1 MTATKDQNL
10 VHATKPQLL
19 AFVQGIIGYPIDTY
33 AIVAVLETYG
43 LRDVDARERFGAE
56 NVFDLAG
63 DLFAEF
69 QMRAKRYPH
78 IPEHSKKKVVPAWQ
92 KFVLFYARG
101 LFSNAPWALQIASLL
116 LFGYA
121 FGIYAKFD
129 GKQVTVAGVGMMLS
143 FLVSGGLVQALGR
156 MASFYNGQGSYALTR
171 QAYYRIWT
179 LGVAAMVVSAFLL
192 DGINWFIPL
201 FPEDFLMIGLAY
213 YVCCGVMSLSLTLF
227 YTFNKHAGL
236 LVSTLAGVCAM
247 ILVMEFTPLSIYV
260 AHWTGFLVTT
270 AVGFTWIHFILKKL
284 TASMSKQQREV
295 QLPRLS
301 ALLPSVAP
309 YFLAGTL
316 YFAYLLTDRLVSWSL
331 TPDGISL
338 KLWIHAGYE
347 MLLLW
352 AFGAF
357 SFLLPLLEYIGDDF
371 AVRIHRTQERFT
383 IRSRTEHNNSYID
396 RYMQYWLMVVGMSI
410 LVGCSVY
417 AAYILTRTAATD
429 AMFQRVLNATPT
441 LARQVIVCGLIGYS
455 LMVWGLMNNIILYT
469 LSRPF
474 DAVRSFL
481 WAIAANAVLGFWLTR
496 SFGYWY
502 SVVGMTFGALVF
514 AALTTRAVLRALR
527 QMDYSCY
534 AA

>member
-10 VHATKPQLL
+10 VQATKPQLL
-19 AFVQGIIGYPIDTY
+19 AFVQGIIGYPVDTY

-56 NVFDLAG
+56 NVFDLA
-63 DLFAEF
+63 DELFAEF
-69 QMRAKRYPH
+69 RVRAKRYPH
-78 IPEHSKKKVVPAWQ
+78 IPAAAETTGLSALQ
-92 KFVLFYARG
+92 KFLLHYARG
-101 LFSNAPWALQIASLL
+101 LFSNAPWALQIVSLL

-143 FLVSGGLVQALGR
+143 FLVSGGFVQALGR
-156 MASFYNGQGSYALTR
+156 MASFYNGQHSYALTR

-179 LGVAAMVVSAFLL
+179 LGVTAMLVSAFLL
-192 DGINWFIPL
+192 DGINWLVPL

-227 YTFNKHAGL
+227 YTLNKHAGL
-236 LVSTLAGVCAM
+236 LVSTLAGVCVM

-260 AHWTGFLVTT
+260 AHWTGFLVTS

-284 TASMSKQQREV
+284 TGTMSKQQRNV
-295 QLPRLS
+295 RLPRLA
-301 ALLPSVAP
+301 ALVPSVAP
-309 YFLAGTL
+309 YFLAGSL

-347 MLLLW
+347 ILVLW

-357 SFLLPLLEYIGDDF
+357 SLMLPLLEFIGDDF
-371 AVRIHRTQERFT
+371 SSRIQRTQERFG
-383 IRSRTEHNNSYID
+383 IRSRREHNNTFVD
-396 RYMQYWLMVVGMSI
+396 RYMQYWLMVVGMAI
-410 LVGCSVY
+410 LVGCCVY
-417 AAYILTRTAATD
+417 AVYGLTRTTATD
-429 AMFQRVLNATPT
+429 AIFQHVLNTTPT
-441 LARQVIVCGLIGYS
+441 LARQVIVCGIIGYS

-474 DAVRSFL
+474 DAVRAFL

-502 SVVGMTFGALVF
+502 SVVGMAFGALIF
-514 AALTTRAVLRALR
+514 AAITTRAVLRALR

>member
-10 VHATKPQLL
+10 VQATKPQLL
-19 AFVQGIIGYPIDTY
+19 AFVQGIIGYPVDTY

-56 NVFDLAG
+56 NVFDLA
-63 DLFAEF
+63 DELFAEF
-69 QMRAKRYPH
+69 HIRAKRYPH
-78 IPEHSKKKVVPAWQ
+78 IPATAEKTSLSALQ
-92 KFVLFYARG
+92 KFLLHYARG

-143 FLVSGGLVQALGR
+143 FLVSGGFVQALGR
-156 MASFYNGQGSYALTR
+156 MASFYNGQHSYALTR

-179 LGVAAMVVSAFLL
+179 LGVAAMLVSAFLL
-192 DGINWFIPL
+192 DGINWLVPL

-227 YTFNKHAGL
+227 YTLNKHAGL

-247 ILVMEFTPLSIYV
+247 ILVMEFTPLSIYI
-260 AHWTGFLVTT
+260 AHWTGFLVTS
-270 AVGFTWIHFILKKL
+270 AVGFFWIHILLKKL
-284 TASMSKQQREV
+284 TGSMSKQQRNV
-295 QLPRLS
+295 QLPRLA
-301 ALLPSVAP
+301 ALVPSVAP
-309 YFLAGTL
+309 YFLAGSL

-347 MLLLW
+347 ILLLW

-357 SFLLPLLEYIGDDF
+357 SLMMPLLEFIGDDF
-371 AVRIHRTQERFT
+371 SSRIQRTQERFG
-383 IRSRTEHNNSYID
+383 IRSRSEHNNTFVD
-396 RYMQYWLMVVGMSI
+396 RYMQYWLMVVGMAI
-410 LVGCSVY
+410 LVGCSIY
-417 AAYILTRTAATD
+417 AAYILTRTATSD
-429 AMFQRVLNATPT
+429 AIFQRVLNATPT
-441 LARQVIVCGLIGYS
+441 LARQVIVCGIIGYS

-474 DAVRSFL
+474 DAVRAFL

-502 SVVGMTFGALVF
+502 SVVGMAFGALVF
-514 AALTTRAVLRALR
+514 AVITTRAVLKALR